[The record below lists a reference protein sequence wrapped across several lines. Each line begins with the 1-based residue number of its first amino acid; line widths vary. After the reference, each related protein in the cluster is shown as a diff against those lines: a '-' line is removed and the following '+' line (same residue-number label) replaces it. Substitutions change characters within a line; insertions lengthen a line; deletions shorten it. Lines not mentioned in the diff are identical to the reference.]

1 MTTAISFALAAALIA
16 TAWFAAVAKVRKE
29 QKNEWENKFW
39 ILQSDY
45 ENLKKEKNHGTTR

>member
-1 MTTAISFALAAALIA
+1 MTTILAFALAASLIA
-16 TAWFAAVAKVRKE
+16 IAWFAAIAKVRKE

-45 ENLKKEKNHGTTR
+45 DNLQKENKNGTTR